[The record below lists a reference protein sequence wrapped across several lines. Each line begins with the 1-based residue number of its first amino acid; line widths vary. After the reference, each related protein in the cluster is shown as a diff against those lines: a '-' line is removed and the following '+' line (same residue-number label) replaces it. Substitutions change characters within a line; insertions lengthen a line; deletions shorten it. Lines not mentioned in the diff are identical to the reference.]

1 MKREISRQN
10 PKHKMTKKKKNYLA
24 KCLISEKVEAEK
36 QKVSEFSFLQ
46 V

>member
-1 MKREISRQN
+1 LDIKKDQN
-10 PKHKMTKKKKNYLA
+10 FILLTKKKKNYLA